1 MFIIVQNAVNSLFF
15 ADSTFFKDKYFKK
28 KKKSKWLF
36 SLNFITEYYL
46 DNCIKPL
53 GLENGKIPDESLTDD
68 NGHNN
73 AKYGRLNM
81 VDTPSEGGWKG
92 KNEILDDWFQID
104 LGSLFKVN
112 PYTYTY
118 RYV

>member
-1 MFIIVQNAVNSLFF
+1 
-15 ADSTFFKDKYFKK
+15 
-28 KKKSKWLF
+28 
-36 SLNFITEYYL
+36 
-46 DNCIKPL
+46 
-53 GLENGKIPDESLTDD
+53 
-68 NGHNN
+68 
-73 AKYGRLNM
+73 M

-92 KNEILDDWFQID
+92 KNEILDDWFQTD